1 MILLQISIPESVSM
15 NTASYKRA
23 FEKIQNDIK
32 LIGDKVSSKKKGS
45 TKSQKKN
52 LFVKYILKANRSRM

>member
-15 NTASYKRA
+15 NTDSYKRA

-32 LIGDKVSSKKKGS
+32 LIGAKVSSKKKS
-45 TKSQKKN
+45 SSKTQKKN
-52 LFVKYILKANRSRM
+52 LFVKYILKANK